1 MGFSDTLKELLDQGL
16 QVSREIA
23 ARAGGKAQDWGSRGL
38 EATKDFAVKAGA
50 KVQEL
55 GERGVLMLE
64 IKQLEGQTKKLLG
77 RFGVELYKIFENG
90 VSTVSVDEPEIKAMF
105 SEIGALK
112 EALEKREQ
120 ELASK
125 KA

>member
-1 MGFSDTLKELLDQGL
+1 E
-16 QVSREIA
+16 
-23 ARAGGKAQDWGSRGL
+23 KAQDWGSRGL

-77 RFGVELYKIFENG
+77 RFGVELYNIFESG
-90 VSTVSVDEPEIKAMF
+90 APAVSVEDPEIKAMF
-105 SEIGALK
+105 TEIGSLK

-120 ELASK
+120 ELAAK